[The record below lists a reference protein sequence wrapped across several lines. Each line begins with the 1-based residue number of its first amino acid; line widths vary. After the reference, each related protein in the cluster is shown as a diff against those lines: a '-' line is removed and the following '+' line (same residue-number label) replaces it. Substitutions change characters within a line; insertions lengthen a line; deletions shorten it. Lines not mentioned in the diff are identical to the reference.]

1 MLFIYAWLFFLF
13 GTSVVALPAGES
25 SSRSSRRNKNNVVIS
40 YGSTDQSSTPPP
52 LISRPQTALS
62 GHRKIYPVPD
72 GRNGLW
78 TAKLLRSQRFAGYLL
93 HYDGGAYILVRVDA
107 NFAIIRRRVLE
118 TRADKAHLVGTWVRV
133 PTVNSPADDRF
144 KELVIAIYTDE
155 HSDHPV
161 PTLVAQIIPSP
172 FSELDIMPD
181 PPEHN
186 VLLPMDGYW
195 VATEMTRD
203 TSDHAWKKI
212 LQIDGAFTL
221 GTPQELARLV
231 GDYVRAP
238 YEGIHF
244 QIQVRYTKLSIRHDA
259 TQPEGISLTTS
270 YMPQPGINIP

>member
-72 GRNGLW
+72 GP
-78 TAKLLRSQRFAGYLL
+78 
-93 HYDGGAYILVRVDA
+93 YILVRVDA